1 MPLELART
9 TAETLSR
16 LHHFLHG
23 NGDTQTLDPAH
34 PANAAQ
40 PFRHSYYA
48 PDQFF
53 QKQTGSGVIQ
63 TLYGQRVLRVTTLF
77 VESLVH
83 SLQSVLGVEAGQALY
98 QIGFQF
104 GQQEMDAFV
113 PRVEREF
120 DVPFDKMHLGVLLE
134 TWWWPFR
141 AKGWGDWRCNL
152 EQIGSGLILVDV
164 FDSIVA
170 AALGQTGK
178 CSCHLYA
185 GIFAA
190 LFSRI
195 AGRELA
201 CVELQCASA
210 GAKHCQF
217 LIAVSKRV
225 DAATIWRERG
235 ANAATILKDLKGT

>member
-16 LHHFLHG
+16 LHHFLHA
-23 NGDTQTLDPAH
+23 NGDAQTLDPAH
-34 PANAAQ
+34 PANAPQ

-53 QKQTGSGVIQ
+53 EKQPGSAIIQ
-63 TLYGQRVLRVTTLF
+63 TIYGQRVLRASTLF
-77 VESLVH
+77 IESLAR
-83 SLQSVLGVEAGQALY
+83 SLESVPGVDAGRALY

-104 GQQEMDAFV
+104 GQQEMDSFV

-141 AKGWGDWRCNL
+141 AKGWGDWRCDL
-152 EQIGSGLILVDV
+152 QQVSSGLIVVDV
-164 FDSIVA
+164 FDSIIP

-185 GIFAA
+185 GMFAA

-201 CVELQCASA
+201 CVELQCACA

-217 LIAVSKRV
+217 LIAAPKRV
-225 DAATIWRERG
+225 DAASMWRARG
-235 ANAATILKDLKGT
+235 ADAATILKDLKGA